1 MAEFT
6 RKTRSKQIVESIDTK
21 KSSKREVYDFYL
33 RWKKQYGGKGR
44 QTLDYK
50 KASKAAIVRE
60 LSELEARQH
69 IAIQEARGEKG
80 FEKAYEKFKKK
91 QLTPSQAA
99 EELKKLQ
106 KRAEKLEK
114 AGKLSK
120 GKANIF
126 AQTTEQPKPR
136 KRGASRSG
144 QRKNV
149 YYKGRY
155 AHDFIKKMCDE
166 ALIDTEDF
174 EDSQEIWY
182 AISLMTGYS
191 EEFTFFKDNYEGE
204 YAQGSR
210 DYYLGSGGFE
220 EFLKA
225 SDYFER
231 AMKSEGKKIPDRL
244 TREYWDALN
253 AWIDSKGGITKLWGN
268 L

>member
-6 RKTRSKQIVESIDTK
+6 RKTRSKKIVESIDTK

-33 RWKKQYGGKGR
+33 RWKKQYGGKGSKA
-44 QTLDYK
+44 LEYK

-60 LSELEARQH
+60 LNELEARQH
-69 IAIQEARGEKG
+69 IAIQEAGGEKG

-91 QLTPSQAA
+91 QLSPSQAA

-114 AGKLSK
+114 AGKLTK
-120 GKANIF
+120 GKSNIF
-126 AQTTEQPKPR
+126 KETTEQPKPR
-136 KRGASRSG
+136 KKGASRSG

-155 AHDFIKKMCDE
+155 AHDFIKKMCNE

-182 AISLMTGYS
+182 AVSLVTGYV
-191 EEFTFFKDNYEGE
+191 EEFDFFKDNYEGE
-204 YAQGSR
+204 YKQGSR
-210 DYYLGSGGFE
+210 DYYLGIGGFE
-220 EFLKA
+220 HHLKL
-225 SDYFER
+225 SEQYER
-231 AMKSEGKKIPDRL
+231 EMREAKKEIPERL
-244 TREYWDALN
+244 TREYWDALL
-253 AWIDSKGGITKLWGN
+253 AWIDSKGGITKLWHS